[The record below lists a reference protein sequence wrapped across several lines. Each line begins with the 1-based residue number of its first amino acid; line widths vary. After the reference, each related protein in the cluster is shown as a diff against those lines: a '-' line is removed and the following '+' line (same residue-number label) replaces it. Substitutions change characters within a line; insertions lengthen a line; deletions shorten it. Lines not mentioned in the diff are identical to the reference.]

1 MTATDNASNSANW
14 FRWIPVVISVVALG
28 LSSLSMVESRRARIN
43 NESLNRPILESDQL
57 DAVFVGNS
65 GADAEVS
72 FSLALSNNGKSEA
85 SLKGA
90 WFDTRVTVDGKYC
103 DNEKE
108 PQFTDDSA
116 KILAGQG
123 YALPFQFVVSSK
135 CRSAKKTM
143 LFTQFVNLVYEDTVS
158 GRTYQQQVVAQ
169 TELPAN
175 ELAKMNS
182 VSIGPPKTKRTA
194 K

>member
-1 MTATDNASNSANW
+1 M
-14 FRWIPVVISVVALG
+14 L
-28 LSSLSMVESRRARIN
+28 ESRRARIS

-103 DNEKE
+103 DTEKE

-123 YALPFQFVVSSK
+123 YALPFQFVVSST
-135 CRSAKKTM
+135 CRSAKRQCFS
-143 LFTQFVNLVYEDTVS
+143 LSL
-158 GRTYQQQVVAQ
+158 
-169 TELPAN
+169 
-175 ELAKMNS
+175 
-182 VSIGPPKTKRTA
+182 
-194 K
+194 